1 MSTLHLA
8 CGGSR
13 EYLPHIAAM
22 LDSALTHS
30 ADQHVEIHYLHG
42 PDVPGSEVAR
52 LEGMVTRAGG
62 TIRRLLVDG
71 SRLTGLPRMDRIPHA
86 MWYRT
91 FLPEVVP
98 DVDRVLYLDADTI
111 VVDGLAELWHTDLEG
126 NWLAAVTNVWEPW
139 NENYPVHGLGLAH
152 RDAYFNS
159 GVVLMDLGRLRAEG
173 VTERVLAHARA
184 RKFLPWGDQD
194 SLNAVLAHRRLPL
207 HPRWNCMNSVL
218 AFPHAADVFG
228 QAAVEEARARP
239 GIRHFEGPSVNKPW
253 HLLCELEGRQDYLR
267 HRRRTP
273 WPRVRHDGVTPTNVA
288 KRLWRDVRRRVSG
301 R

>member
-8 CGGSR
+8 CGGSY

-22 LDSALTHS
+22 LDSVLERS
-30 ADQHVEIHYLHG
+30 GDQRVQIHYLHG
-42 PDVPGSEVAR
+42 PDVPDAEVAR
-52 LEGMVTRAGG
+52 LEGMIAGAGG
-62 TIRRLLVDG
+62 TIRPLLVDEAC
-71 SRLTGLPRMDRIPHA
+71 LAGLPRTDRIPQA

-91 FLPEVVP
+91 FLPEVLP

-111 VVDGLAELWHTDLEG
+111 VLDGLAELWHTDLRG

-139 NENYPVHGLGLAH
+139 NEGYPVHGLGLAH

-159 GVVLMDLGRLRAEG
+159 GVVLMDVARLRAES

-184 RKFLPWGDQD
+184 RESLPWGDQD

-218 AFPHAADVFG
+218 LLPRAADVFG
-228 QAAVEEARARP
+228 QEAVAEARARP
-239 GIRHFEGPSVNKPW
+239 AIRHFEGPSVNKPW
-253 HLLCELEGRQDYLR
+253 HLLAPFDARAEYLR

-273 WPRVRHDGVTPTNVA
+273 WPRVRREGITPRNLA
-288 KRLWRDVRRRVSG
+288 RYAGRRV
-301 R
+301 RAALERR